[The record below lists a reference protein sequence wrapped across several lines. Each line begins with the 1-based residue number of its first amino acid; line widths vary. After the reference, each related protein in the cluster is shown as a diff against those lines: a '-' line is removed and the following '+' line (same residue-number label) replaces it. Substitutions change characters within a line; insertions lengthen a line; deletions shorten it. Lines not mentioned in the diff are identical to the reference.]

1 MAYHHLPPSWR
12 HFSEPEILPPGE
24 DGGREPGHPFWGRDS
39 FDERSVHRIYVTRI
53 GPFALLPYALL
64 GGGIAIVFLAFLFG
78 FLLILLPVAGL
89 VLAAAIIGSFLRGS
103 RWRRW

>member
-1 MAYHHLPPSWR
+1 MAYHHLPPAGR

-24 DGGREPGHPFWGRDS
+24 GGGREPDYPLWGRGP
-39 FDERSVHRIYVTRI
+39 FERGVHRIYVTRV

-64 GGGIAIVFLAFLFG
+64 GGVLAIAFFAFLFG

-89 VLAAAIIGSFLRGS
+89 VFAAATIASFLRGP
-103 RWRRW
+103 RWRR